1 MDDFQFFY
9 TFLWMK
15 AHVFFFQIF
24 DVAEVAI
31 IHKMIFATFGYELD
45 MKVGKQKNRIL
56 LYLWLLIETYCRK
69 YGDLEKNSFKIW
81 RVWAIFFPC
90 KVLCKGRNHNLEVEI
105 NLAKFRGKKSVI
117 TSLVATN
124 KNP

>member
-1 MDDFQFFY
+1 MF
-9 TFLWMK
+9 
-15 AHVFFFQIF
+15 FFFQFF

-45 MKVGKQKNRIL
+45 MKVGKKNRIL

-69 YGDLEKNSFKIW
+69 YGDSEKNSFKIW

-90 KVLCKGRNHNLEVEI
+90 KVLCKGRNHILEVEI
-105 NLAKFRGKKSVI
+105 WRNFAEKKGVI